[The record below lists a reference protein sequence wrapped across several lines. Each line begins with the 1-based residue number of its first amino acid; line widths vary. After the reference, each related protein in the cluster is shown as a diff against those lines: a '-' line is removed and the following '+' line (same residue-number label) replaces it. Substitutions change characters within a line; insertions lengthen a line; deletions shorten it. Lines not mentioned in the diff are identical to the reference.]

1 MLSPLFRFL
10 GCLILFSFC
19 SGWAVAA
26 PAPPRPNILF
36 ILVDDLGW
44 GDLGVFHQNR
54 RAREGKAAIQTPAL
68 DRMAAEGI
76 QLCRHY
82 AGSPVCAPSRAS
94 LFSGV
99 HQGHARVVRDN
110 TFDMPLEDCL
120 TLPAML
126 KEAGYATALIGK
138 WGIGGGT
145 ESGGNP
151 GESTA
156 FPDKRGFDYFFGHLD
171 HIGAHRH
178 YAADD
183 PADRRSQTGTNVIW
197 DLHDNITKSCTNSYS
212 TDLFT
217 ARAKKWI
224 VDHRKT
230 SKNKPFFLALTFT
243 APHSALEVPTQAY
256 PAGGGLKGGLQWL
269 GKKGEL
275 INTANGVRNSY
286 VYPQYAS
293 RNWPDGAKKH
303 ASMIARID
311 EAVGDLLKLLS
322 DLNIDKNTIVVFTS
336 DNGPHNEGSFIGP
349 TQDPNFFES
358 YGPFDGIKRDTW
370 EAGIRVPAIVRW
382 PAAIPAGRVSH
393 VPSQFHDWMATF
405 AEAGR
410 MPVPA
415 KTDGVSI
422 LPSLTGKGKQKP
434 GVLYVEY
441 NVKGQTPNYKNFLPE
456 HRNAPRL
463 QQQIIYS
470 GKYKG
475 VRQNIRSHDDPFQIY
490 DIEKDHKESRNLADT
505 AEGRR
510 YGEYFKN
517 RVLQLRRIYDYHNS
531 VRGCLA
537 GRPYDSVPVPPSV
550 VNEGASGKLE
560 FRLLSEKA
568 CPWVPKPE
576 AVRGYESFAVEE
588 TSGCLVPGTVSKP
601 SFCGEWKGFLRIPET
616 GVYTFFLETDANA
629 GSKAFVRLHDM
640 QLVDADF
647 HYKPGSRASS
657 SSAAGTTECT
667 PETGKKG
674 VPLAAGLH
682 PVSIGY
688 VHGAGASKAGVKLLW
703 SRNGGTPEE
712 IPASSF
718 SVSGKK

>member
-1 MLSPLFRFL
+1 MFAPFSRFL
-10 GCLILFSFC
+10 ALLLMFSGCL
-19 SGWAVAA
+19 GWAA
-26 PAPPRPNILF
+26 PAPAPGRPNILF

-54 RAREGKAAIQTPAL
+54 RAREGKPAIQTPAL

-110 TFDMPLEDCL
+110 TFDMPLEDAL

-126 KEAGYATALIGK
+126 KKAGYATALIGK

-145 ESGGNP
+145 ECGGNP

-197 DLHDNITKSCTNSYS
+197 DMHENITKSCTNSYS

-224 VDHRKT
+224 VDHRKK
-230 SKNKPFFLALTFT
+230 SRGQPFFLALTFT

-256 PAGGGLKGGLQWL
+256 PAGAGLNGGLQWL

-286 VYPQYAS
+286 VYPRYAS
-293 RNWPDGAKKH
+293 QKWPEGAKKH

-311 EAVGDLLKLLS
+311 DAVGDLLKLLS
-322 DLNIDKNTIVVFTS
+322 DLKIDKNTIVVFTS

-382 PAAIPAGRVSH
+382 PAAIPSGRVSH
-393 VPSQFHDWMATF
+393 APSQFHDWMATF
-405 AEAGR
+405 AEAGG
-410 MPVPA
+410 MPVPS

-422 LPSLTGKGKQKP
+422 LPTLTGKGKQKP
-434 GVLYVEY
+434 GILYVEY
-441 NVKGQTPNYKNFLPE
+441 NVKGKTPNYKNFLPE
-456 HRNAPRL
+456 HRNVSRL
-463 QQQIIYS
+463 QQQIIYA
-470 GKYKG
+470 GRYKG
-475 VRQNIRSHDDPFQIY
+475 VRQNIRSHEDPFQIY
-490 DIEKDHKESRNLADT
+490 DIEKDPRESRNLAET
-505 AEGRR
+505 PEGRK
-510 YGEYFKN
+510 YGDYFRN
-517 RVLQLRRIYDYHNS
+517 RVLQVRRIYDYDNS

-537 GRPYDSVPVPPSV
+537 GRPYDSVPVPPLEKGGEV
-550 VNEGASGKLE
+550 GGKLA
-560 FRLLSEKA
+560 FRLLSSKA

-576 AVRGYESFAVEE
+576 AVRGYENLAVTE
-588 TSGCLVPGTVSKP
+588 TSGCLVPDGISRQP
-601 SFCGEWKGFLRIPET
+601 FCGEWKGFLSVPET
-616 GVYTFFLETDANA
+616 GVYTFFLETDSNE
-629 GSKAFVRLHDM
+629 GSKSFVRLHDM

-647 HYKPGSRASS
+647 HYKPGDRADS
-657 SSAAGTTECT
+657 SSAVGTTECS

-674 VPLAAGLH
+674 VPLAKGAH

-688 VHGAGASKAGVKLLW
+688 VHGAGASKAGLKLMW
-703 SRNGGTPEE
+703 SRDGGAPEE
-712 IPASSF
+712 IPASCF
-718 SVSGKK
+718 SMSAR